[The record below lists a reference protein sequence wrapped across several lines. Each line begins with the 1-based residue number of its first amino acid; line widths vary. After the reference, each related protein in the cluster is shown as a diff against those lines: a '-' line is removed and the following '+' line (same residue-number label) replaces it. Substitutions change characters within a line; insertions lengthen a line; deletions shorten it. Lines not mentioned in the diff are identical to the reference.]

1 MDQTSITAAGVIDTF
16 LVLLIGVG
24 PKLALV
30 PFVEITASLDAAT
43 KRRVLRQMMVT
54 AAAVALIL
62 MVLGELLR
70 ALLHFTVGSLSIAKA
85 LTAAAAIFSKLQAKP
100 LLTETQRLL
109 GQTNL
114 GPP

>member
-1 MDQTSITAAGVIDTF
+1 MHNWRMDNTSITAAGVIDTF

-43 KRRVLRQMMVT
+43 KRRVQRKMLVT
-54 AAAVALIL
+54 AATVALIL

-70 ALLHFTVGSLSIAKA
+70 ALLHFTVGSLSIAVV
-85 LTAAAAIFSKLQAKP
+85 
-100 LLTETQRLL
+100 
-109 GQTNL
+109 
-114 GPP
+114 